1 MKLKLTL
8 QEGQLLVRHA
18 IISGQITPPAANAA
32 YDALTEKRRLQ
43 NRIAQRRYRSRN
55 IAMGLTCDGYRRKRR
70 RVNLR

>member
-8 QEGQLLVRHA
+8 QEAQLLVRHA
-18 IISGQITPPAANAA
+18 ILSGQITPAANAA
-32 YDALTEKRRLQ
+32 YDALTEKRRRQ
-43 NRIAQRRYRSRN
+43 NRLAQRRYRGRN